1 MVRTPGRRLD
11 GLTGNGRRFGAAEE
25 GGRKVGDQPQETGYE
40 RLGGKKLGL
49 ADVIAQSVGFMG
61 PVFSAAFIIPLIVGV
76 NFAARGAGT
85 SAPLSVLIAG
95 IGVFALGWIV
105 AQYAKRIHAA
115 GSLYDYVSNGL
126 GSTVGAAAG
135 WLYYAGTIILT
146 VGLGVLLG
154 GYVHDNLMPGV
165 FNVTSGLLP
174 IWLWDALFAFGLFSV
189 LYFGV
194 RISTRVQLTLA
205 LVSVAVVLT
214 YFLSVIIR
222 LGGDNDFGK
231 AFNPSP
237 SPGGFS
243 GILFGV
249 LYGVLIF
256 VGFETAANLA
266 EETAEPKKSIP
277 RAVLLSVVVVSVF
290 YIIAAYVEVAGFG
303 FDMSVITSPDVAG
316 APLFALG
323 APGGE
328 FGSDFVLKL
337 LLLVVFLDMLAVYV
351 GAAVA
356 STRGVFAMAR
366 DRRLPAATAS
376 VSEKHGTPLGAI
388 VFLVIVQAVLI
399 VASEKWTG
407 LFALE
412 GLPHYFSLFVW
423 CSTFGGF
430 ALLVV
435 YFLMSMGAI
444 RGLAADP
451 EKVKLAICVILGLL
465 ITGAAI
471 FGSFYKVPSPTILAP
486 IYAVIWFV
494 LGLIIMSFA
503 KGREP
508 ASQALGDLHSEA
520 AGKGN

>member
-1 MVRTPGRRLD
+1 MV
-11 GLTGNGRRFGAAEE
+11 
-25 GGRKVGDQPQETGYE
+25 DQQQQTEAGYE

-49 ADVIAQSVGFMG
+49 VDVVAQSVGFMG
-61 PVFSAAFIIPLIVGV
+61 PVFSAAFIIPLIIGV
-76 NFAARGAGT
+76 NAAARGAGT
-85 SAPLSVLIAG
+85 SAPLAVLLAG

-115 GSLYDYVSNGL
+115 GALYDYVSNGL
-126 GSTVGAAAG
+126 GSAIGTASGY
-135 WLYYAGTIILT
+135 LYYAGTIILT
-146 VGLGVLLG
+146 TGLGVLIG
-154 GYVHDNLMPGV
+154 GYIHDSLMPGV
-165 FNVTSGLLP
+165 FSIEGGLVP
-174 IWLWDALFAFGLFSV
+174 IWAWDLIIALGLFVV

-194 RISTRVQLTLA
+194 QISTRVQLTLA

-214 YFLSVIIR
+214 YFLSIIVR

-231 AFNPSP
+231 AFDPNPSP
-237 SPGGFS
+237 DGFT

-277 RAVLLSVVVVSVF
+277 RAVLLSVVVVAIF

-303 FDMSVITSPDVAG
+303 FDMSVITSPEVAG

-328 FGSDFVLKL
+328 FGSDFILKL
-337 LLLVVFLDMLAVYV
+337 LLVVVFLDMLAVYV

-366 DRRLPAATAS
+366 DRRLPSMMAN
-376 VSEKHGTPLGAI
+376 VSGKYGTPSGAI
-388 VFLVIVQAVLI
+388 AFLMVVQLLLI
-399 VASEKWTG
+399 AASEWWDA
-407 LFALE
+407 LFALPD
-412 GLPHYFSLFVW
+412 LPHYFSLFIW

-435 YFLMSMGAI
+435 YFLMSLGALG
-444 RGLAADP
+444 GLATDP
-451 EKVKLAICVILGLL
+451 EKGKLVIAAVLGLL
-465 ITGAAI
+465 ISGAAI
-471 FGSFYKVPSPTILAP
+471 FGSFYKVPEPTILAP
-486 IYAVIWFV
+486 EYA
-494 LGLIIMSFA
+494 LGLFVVGIIVA
-503 KGREP
+503 LLVKGRAP
-508 ASQALGDLHSEA
+508 ASGVLSDLSSGGDA
-520 AGKGN
+520 